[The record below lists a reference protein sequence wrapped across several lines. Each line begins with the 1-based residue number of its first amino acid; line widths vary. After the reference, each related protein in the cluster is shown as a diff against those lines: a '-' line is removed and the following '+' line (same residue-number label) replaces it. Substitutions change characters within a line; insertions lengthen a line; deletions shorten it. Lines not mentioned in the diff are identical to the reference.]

1 MQAHMLMKE
10 LPHQQLRYNCLL
22 LFLNS
27 AFGCSLINGTP
38 MSIAFPN
45 CGLLSNSS
53 ANTMLP
59 ALISLLLAV
68 MDF

>member
-1 MQAHMLMKE
+1 MLMKE

-22 LFLNS
+22 LLLNS

-45 CGLLSNSS
+45 YGLLSNSS

-59 ALISLLLAV
+59 TLVSLLLAV